1 MRIVTL
7 TVFRNDYGPQRPSPP
22 ASVTFKRW
30 CDQQLSVLV
39 TGRSCV
45 TLLWSISKSATP
57 SRWCKSKVGLRY
69 HIECCLDSFVPTLLT
84 LFQLWA
90 FLHYNRAAPSALPA
104 TQRAHKFSPSTVTIL
119 EVLFFVLYT
128 SHWATDQFLPD
139 TWVVGSGCPYC
150 EAPTM

>member
-7 TVFRNDYGPQRPSPP
+7 IVFRNDYGPSALPHQLLS
-22 ASVTFKRW
+22 TFKWW

-90 FLHYNRAAPSALPA
+90 FLHYSRAAPSALPA
-104 TQRAHKFSPSTVTIL
+104 TQHAHKFSPSTVTIL
-119 EVLFFVLYT
+119 KSYFSSFTRLIGRGPVSARHVGRGVRM
-128 SHWATDQFLPD
+128 FLL
-139 TWVVGSGCPYC
+139 
-150 EAPTM
+150 